1 MADRT
6 GNYGTGYGA
15 SGGYAQSR
23 YGRGGSGGGFG
34 GGQNFNRGGSGGG
47 QGGSVGTGAGTALQL
62 APLVVGGALAAFGI
76 RRGGWV
82 GYGLALAGLGVMQQA
97 FSGKPA
103 IAQWAGFGADH
114 DSRAVTVTHTVTI
127 NKPAEDLYRFWRN
140 FANLP
145 RFMNHIERVDIIDD
159 RRSHWVAKA
168 PAGLRVEWE
177 AEVTDEQ
184 EGRRIAWRAMEN
196 ADVPNWG
203 HVEFRPAP
211 GGRGTEVHAVIR
223 YEPPAGALGRA
234 VARILGEEPQV
245 QMREDLNR
253 FKRLM
258 ETGEAGTGDSATS
271 ARAGSSMTGAS
282 ASGSTSGSSLSGG
295 STGGGTTAGAGT
307 AAGASTGVSGDI

>member
-97 FSGKPA
+97 FSGKPD
-103 IAQWAGFGADH
+103 IAQWTGFGVDH
-114 DSRAVTVTHTVTI
+114 DSRAVTVSHTVTI
-127 NKPAEDLYRFWRN
+127 NKPAAELYRFWRN
-140 FANLP
+140 FSNLP
-145 RFMNHIERVDIIDD
+145 RFMNHIERIEIIDD
-159 RRSHWVAKA
+159 KRSHWHVKA
-168 PAGLRVEWE
+168 PAGLRVEWQ

-184 EGRRIAWRAMEN
+184 ENRRIAWRAVEQS
-196 ADVPNWG
+196 DVPNWG
-203 HVEFRPAP
+203 HVEFREAP

-234 VARILGEEPQV
+234 IAKILGEEPQV

-258 ETGEAGTGDSATS
+258 ETGDADTGDSGTHGTRATV
-271 ARAGSSMTGAS
+271 
-282 ASGSTSGSSLSGG
+282 ST
-295 STGGGTTAGAGT
+295 AK
-307 AAGASTGVSGDI
+307 ASTNGDPSI

>member
-34 GGQNFNRGGSGGG
+34 GGQNFNRGGGD

-76 RRGGWV
+76 KRGGWV

-97 FSGKPA
+97 FSGKPD
-103 IAQWAGFGADH
+103 IAQWAGIGADH
-114 DSRAVTVTHTVTI
+114 DSRAVTVSHTVTI
-127 NKPAEDLYRFWRN
+127 NKPAAELYRFWRN
-140 FANLP
+140 FSNLP
-145 RFMNHIERVDIIDD
+145 RFMNHIERIEIIDD
-159 RRSHWVAKA
+159 KRSHWHVKA
-168 PAGLRVEWE
+168 PAGLRVEWQ

-184 EGRRIAWRAMEN
+184 ENRRIAWRAVEN
-196 ADVPNWG
+196 SDVPNWG
-203 HVEFRPAP
+203 HVEFREAP

-234 VARILGEEPQV
+234 IAKILGEEPQV

-258 ETGEAGTGDSATS
+258 ETGDASTGDSGTHGSRATV
-271 ARAGSSMTGAS
+271 
-282 ASGSTSGSSLSGG
+282 ST
-295 STGGGTTAGAGT
+295 AK
-307 AAGASTGVSGDI
+307 ASTNGDPSI